1 MIIITLIIENDYY
14 YQNIGE
20 EKMKKGVRKFILTLH
35 LVCSLVFGLF
45 IIAVCATGSVL
56 VFGNQ
61 IEHVLNPQYF
71 KPASSEKNIGIKEA
85 EKVFLEHYKGF
96 QISRMDVPSKL
107 TNVYHASMSKG
118 HNEIDAYID
127 PSNGKLL
134 GNFNR
139 EKSIVSFVKELHT
152 HLLLDDIGET
162 IIGIVAIAFI
172 IILITGIYLWYPG
185 IKRVFKSLKI
195 KWNKSQMAK
204 NLSLHNF
211 IGVITLPFLLVVA
224 ITGMLYPFQE
234 KIEESLKLTFT
245 SNYPQELKSV
255 DNGKQQIG
263 LDKIVAQI
271 NKLHPEGELYKLRLP
286 SDKEGV
292 IEAQLSDG
300 SYDPEGKGNTTE
312 FFDQFSGKHVGTFSK
327 NTQTVYDQFFVWRE
341 SLHRGTFG
349 GMFVKI
355 IYALVGIAPLGL
367 GITGITMWA
376 LKRKNKVKKIN
387 KLQQTA

>member
-1 MIIITLIIENDYY
+1 M
-14 YQNIGE
+14 
-20 EKMKKGVRKFILTLH
+20 KMKKGVRKFILTLH

-56 VFGNQ
+56 VFGDQ

-71 KPASSEKNIGIKEA
+71 KPASSERNVGINEA
-85 EKVFLEHYKGF
+85 EKIFLDNYKGF
-96 QISRMDVPSKL
+96 EISRMDVPSKL
-107 TNVYHASMSKG
+107 SNVYHANMSKG
-118 HNEIDAYID
+118 HNEIDAYVD

-134 GNFNR
+134 GNFDR
-139 EKSIVSFVKELHT
+139 EASFVSFVKDLHT

-172 IILITGIYLWYPG
+172 LILITGIYLWYPG
-185 IKRVFKSLKI
+185 IKRMFKSLKI
-195 KWNKSQMAK
+195 KWNKSQMAR

-234 KIEESLKLTFT
+234 KIEESLKLKFT
-245 SNYPQELKSV
+245 SNYPEELKSV
-255 DNGKQQIG
+255 DNGKNKIG
-263 LDKIVAQI
+263 LDAITAEIK
-271 NKLHPEGELYKLRLP
+271 KLHPEGELYKLRLP

-300 SYDPEGKGNTTE
+300 TYDPEGKGNTSE
-312 FFDQFSGKHVGTFSK
+312 FYDQFSGKHLGSFSK
-327 NTQTVYDQFFVWRE
+327 NNETAYDKFFVWRQ
-341 SLHRGTFG
+341 SLHRGTYG
-349 GMFVKI
+349 GVFVKT

-376 LKRKNKVKKIN
+376 LKRRNKAKKMK
-387 KLQQTA
+387 KLQKAA